1 MSSPNSII
9 KSAFTD
15 FVVGG
20 VTIPVRY
27 LRYEGHDE
35 PYIIYSATDS
45 AEVLRADDELENYI
59 TYYDFD
65 IYSKSNHTPIQAAV
79 IELLEENGFTWCP
92 DRDSPDMY
100 ESDTGFYH
108 KTLCFYI
115 ERSVN

>member
-9 KSAFTD
+9 KTAFNGFQVDGTA
-15 FVVGG
+15 
-20 VTIPVRY
+20 IPVKLLHY
-27 LRYEGHDE
+27 DGKATK
-35 PYIIYSATDS
+35 YIVYSATDN
-45 AEVLRADDELENYI
+45 AEVFRADDALQNYI

-65 IYSKSNHTPIQAAV
+65 IYSKSEYVSIQAAV

-100 ESDTGFYH
+100 ETDTGYYH